1 LRVVSV
7 AILILALYSIH
18 RRITRSCTINY
29 KVPSNK
35 DSTNSRHHNNRNRI
49 DF

>member
-18 RRITRSCTINY
+18 KRITRSCTIDY
-29 KVPSNK
+29 KVPSSK
-35 DSTNSRHHNNRNRI
+35 DNTNNHHHDNRNRM
-49 DF
+49 

>member
-18 RRITRSCTINY
+18 KRITRSCTIDY
-29 KVPSNK
+29 KVPSSK
-35 DSTNSRHHNNRNRI
+35 D
-49 DF
+49 F